1 MIRRVAVTAACCAL
15 VALSTE
21 AIAQATPIVSPDGVV
36 YRDIERLAALGLIDS
51 LIVGVRPFSEREVLR
66 LLNEARRNLDRR
78 PAARAWAEPTIA
90 ADIARYTRERQ
101 RAVDE
106 VRLESAVMESPTRL
120 APTDQLGVIDQDINP
135 FASNRLGRPL
145 ANGTTLLFESTHAA
159 TIGRYFAGTL
169 SPQLTT
175 VNERGAQS
183 STNLRLQR
191 ASANVV
197 LGDLAIGVGRDAALF
212 SQSPIG
218 GVVLSANAPPLDMIR
233 VWNEHAWNVPLLSRL
248 FHGIRGSL
256 VLADLGR
263 DRIIY
268 PHSKLIAYH
277 VAALPHP
284 QFEIGVQVLDVM
296 GGNGGQEANLW
307 DRVLD
312 VIPIVDAVRTKGDF
326 QFSNKLAGLDMR
338 WRMPRWAGFELYGE
352 MAADDV
358 DGRTIGRSV
367 KEDAAY
373 LLGTSL
379 SCLVECG
386 RVGLRAEYH
395 QTGTRYY
402 THTHYPLTKSG
413 LVLGDQLGPR
423 GLGGY
428 LTLDTDFQ
436 RAGIIAINGAF
447 EARSG
452 NTYRSASTGPNDVG
466 FHFELV
472 SRRPSEKRGR
482 VLATWTSN
490 ARSAVSFQV
499 GGGLERVANFAF
511 VPSAS
516 RTNWLFRTLLE
527 LHPR

>member
-1 MIRRVAVTAACCAL
+1 MIRRAVVTAACAL
-15 VALSTE
+15 VALSIE
-21 AIAQATPIVSPDGVV
+21 AIAQATPIVSPDAIV
-36 YRDIERLAALGLIDS
+36 YRDIERLAALGFIDS

-78 PAARAWAEPTIA
+78 PSARAWAEPAIA
-90 ADIARYTRERQ
+90 ADIARYTRETQ
-101 RAVDE
+101 RPVDE
-106 VRLESAVMESPTRL
+106 VRVEAAAMESPSRL
-120 APTDQLGVIDQDINP
+120 APIDDLGVIDQDVNP
-135 FASNRLGRPL
+135 LSSNRLGRPL
-145 ANGTTLLFESTHAA
+145 ASGATLLLESTHAA
-159 TIGRYFAGTL
+159 TIGQYLALTL
-169 SPQLTT
+169 SPQLTATT
-175 VNERGAQS
+175 VRGGAS

-191 ASANVV
+191 ASANVL

-212 SQSPIG
+212 SQSPTG
-218 GVVLSANAPPLDMIR
+218 GVMLSANAPPLDMIR
-233 VWNEHAWNVPLLSRL
+233 VWNEHAWNVPLLSRI
-248 FHGIRGSL
+248 FRGIRGQL
-256 VLADLGR
+256 VLADLGK

-296 GGNGGQEANLW
+296 GGDGGQEANFW

-402 THTHYPLTKSG
+402 MHTHYPLTKSG

-428 LTLDTDFQ
+428 LTLDADLR
-436 RAGIIAINGAF
+436 RAGTIAIAGAL

-452 NTYRSASTGPNDVG
+452 NTYRSASTGPNDAG

-490 ARSAVSFQV
+490 ARGTYAVQL
-499 GGGLERVANFAF
+499 GGGFERVANFAF
-511 VPSAS
+511 TPSAS
-516 RTNWLFRTLLE
+516 RTNWLLRTGFE